1 MTWKICRILS
11 NLRKMMSNSVEFA
24 KNDVEFCRICE
35 KWCRILS
42 KFVESCL
49 ICEKWCRNLSNWR
62 NLSKNAKFVEI
73 CRNMSKW
80 RNLSKFVENVFLDF
94 SPYIRKEKPFMW
106 RGLGPWDGCR
116 KRVFGFLLL
125 IGKKKSHSC
134 CRKSIKDLLEKKFN
148 KE

>member
-1 MTWKICRILS
+1 
-11 NLRKMMSNSVEFA
+11 MMSNPVEFA

-35 KWCRILS
+35 KWCRI
-42 KFVESCL
+42 
-49 ICEKWCRNLSNWR
+49 CEKLCRNLSNWRNLSKNAKSVEICRNMSNWR

-125 IGKKKSHSC
+125 IGKKKSHSYC
-134 CRKSIKDLLEKKFN
+134 GKSIKKLLEKFQ
-148 KE
+148 